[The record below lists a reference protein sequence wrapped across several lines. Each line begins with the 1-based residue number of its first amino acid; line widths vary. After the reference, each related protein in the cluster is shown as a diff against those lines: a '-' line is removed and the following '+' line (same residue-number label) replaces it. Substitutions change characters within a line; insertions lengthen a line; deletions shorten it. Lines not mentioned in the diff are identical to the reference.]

1 MKNFDVN
8 CSAAAS
14 SIPGT
19 DKIQTS
25 PEGENDILKDEQI
38 SVFLVD
44 GILSVKEQEDII
56 NQMANSDDKI
66 NQAKELGFDLM
77 NCIQESSFFIDRKV
91 NKEDSKTFD
100 IKMHSI
106 KRGLMR
112 ALKRINNLATEYL
125 QSAPQSEDIRD
136 ANGLLVQTIKKDKA
150 GNVFET
156 TKYEYDD
163 NKEYAKKSITED
175 AQGNLKSIS
184 EYGKNGIITNKI
196 NYNDDYT
203 EQYGFDENGYE
214 IKRTLRL
221 QDGREKVFEG
231 NQFDNEFD
239 VFLYLYLAKRKNI

>member
-1 MKNFDVN
+1 MKNFDVS
-8 CSAAAS
+8 CSAGS
-14 SIPGT
+14 SLPGA

-38 SVFLVD
+38 SVFLDD
-44 GILSVKEQEDII
+44 GILSVKEQEYII

-106 KRGLMR
+106 KRSLMR
-112 ALKRINNLATEYL
+112 TLKRINNLATEYL
-125 QSAPQSEDIRD
+125 QSDPQFEDIYD
-136 ANGLLVQTIKKDKA
+136 TNGLLMQTIKKDKA
-150 GNVFET
+150 GDVFET

-163 NKEYAKKSITED
+163 NKEYIKKRNIED

-184 EYGKNGIITNKI
+184 EYGENGIITNEI
-196 NYNDDYT
+196 RYFDDFT

-214 IKRTLRL
+214 IKRTVTFK
-221 QDGREKVFEG
+221 DGSVEEFEG
-231 NQFDNEFD
+231 NQSNNDLR
-239 VFLYLYLAKRKNI
+239 VLLYLSKRIFN